1 MLAAASVGRRRREL
15 RHGRPLASRR
25 LWERQRA
32 VGKRR
37 QRRAG
42 GGRESPALPPR
53 GVSAPPPPCPRAESR
68 GERWE
73 EEEKDEAESG
83 GGGGGRGRRG
93 GPTISLQL
101 ANLQAALADAAG
113 RSPKSP
119 PSSETEAARPEGGR
133 EAGSAE
139 GGGDE
144 GGTSRQALAPALAV
158 NSRPALAQ
166 RQQSRRPQTGG
177 RADPDTHTHTHTH
190 TQHNKKTPGLV
201 KRARAS
207 GPSVGGG
214 PTRRSSKREQ
224 KQELSEVHANLIS

>member
-1 MLAAASVGRRRREL
+1 F
-15 RHGRPLASRR
+15 
-25 LWERQRA
+25 
-32 VGKRR
+32 
-37 QRRAG
+37 
-42 GGRESPALPPR
+42 
-53 GVSAPPPPCPRAESR
+53 
-68 GERWE
+68 
-73 EEEKDEAESG
+73 
-83 GGGGGRGRRG
+83 
-93 GPTISLQL
+93 
-101 ANLQAALADAAG
+101 
-113 RSPKSP
+113 
-119 PSSETEAARPEGGR
+119 
-133 EAGSAE
+133 AGSRFCRQASPRTASWAPVGLTTSLGKAE
-139 GGGDE
+139 GGGQE
-144 GGTSRQALAPALAV
+144 AIRRRRRRTRTARRPYHQSPACESTSRVGRSLAV

>member
-1 MLAAASVGRRRREL
+1 FAGSRFCRQASPRTASWAPVGL
-15 RHGRPLASRR
+15 TTSL
-25 LWERQRA
+25 
-32 VGKRR
+32 GKAEGGGQEAPEARGG
-37 QRRAG
+37 RAG
-42 GGRESPALPPR
+42 VSRPPAARSLRPSPALPPR
-53 GVSAPPPPCPRAESR
+53 GIKR
-68 GERWE
+68 GEVGRRR
-73 EEEKDEAESG
+73 KR
-83 GGGGGRGRRG
+83 RGRIRRRRRRTRTARR
-93 GPTISLQL
+93 PYHQSPACESTSRV
-101 ANLQAALADAAG
+101 G
-113 RSPKSP
+113 RS
-119 PSSETEAARPEGGR
+119 
-133 EAGSAE
+133 
-139 GGGDE
+139 
-144 GGTSRQALAPALAV
+144 LAV

>member
-1 MLAAASVGRRRREL
+1 FCWQPLLSAGVAENCVMGARWPHDVSGKGRGRWARGARGARGEGGSLPPSRRAESPPLPRPAPARNQEGRGGAQRKKRKRRGRIRRRR
-15 RHGRPLASRR
+15 RRTRTARRPYH
-25 LWERQRA
+25 Q
-32 VGKRR
+32 
-37 QRRAG
+37 
-42 GGRESPALPPR
+42 SPA
-53 GVSAPPPPCPRAESR
+53 CES
-68 GERWE
+68 
-73 EEEKDEAESG
+73 
-83 GGGGGRGRRG
+83 
-93 GPTISLQL
+93 
-101 ANLQAALADAAG
+101 
-113 RSPKSP
+113 
-119 PSSETEAARPEGGR
+119 
-133 EAGSAE
+133 
-139 GGGDE
+139 
-144 GGTSRQALAPALAV
+144 TSRVALAV

>member
-1 MLAAASVGRRRREL
+1 FCWQPLLSAGVAENCVMGARWPHDVSGKGR
-15 RHGRPLASRR
+15 GRWARGAR
-25 LWERQRA
+25 GARGE
-32 VGKRR
+32 
-37 QRRAG
+37 G
-42 GGRESPALPPR
+42 GSLPPSR
-53 GVSAPPPPCPRAESR
+53 RAESPPLPRPAPARNQEGR
-68 GERWE
+68 GGAQR
-73 EEEKDEAESG
+73 KKRG
-83 GGGGGRGRRG
+83 GGGVRR
-93 GPTISLQL
+93 
-101 ANLQAALADAAG
+101 
-113 RSPKSP
+113 
-119 PSSETEAARPEGGR
+119 
-133 EAGSAE
+133 
-139 GGGDE
+139 DE

>member
-1 MLAAASVGRRRREL
+1 FAGSRFCRQASPRTASWAPVGL
-15 RHGRPLASRR
+15 TTSL
-25 LWERQRA
+25 
-32 VGKRR
+32 GKAEGGGQEAPEARGG
-37 QRRAG
+37 RAG
-42 GGRESPALPPR
+42 VSRPPAARSLRPSPALPPR
-53 GVSAPPPPCPRAESR
+53 GIKR
-68 GERWE
+68 G
-73 EEEKDEAESG
+73 
-83 GGGGGRGRRG
+83 
-93 GPTISLQL
+93 
-101 ANLQAALADAAG
+101 
-113 RSPKSP
+113 
-119 PSSETEAARPEGGR
+119 
-133 EAGSAE
+133 
-139 GGGDE
+139 E

>member
-1 MLAAASVGRRRREL
+1 FCWQPLLSAGVAENCVMGARWPHDVSGKGR
-15 RHGRPLASRR
+15 GRWA
-25 LWERQRA
+25 
-32 VGKRR
+32 
-37 QRRAG
+37 
-42 GGRESPALPPR
+42 R
-53 GVSAPPPPCPRAESR
+53 G
-68 GERWE
+68 
-73 EEEKDEAESG
+73 AESG

-133 EAGSAE
+133 EAGS
-139 GGGDE
+139 

>member
-1 MLAAASVGRRRREL
+1 GRGRR
-15 RHGRPLASRR
+15 GT
-25 LWERQRA
+25 
-32 VGKRR
+32 KRKWK
-37 QRRAG
+37 
-42 GGRESPALPPR
+42 E
-53 GVSAPPPPCPRAESR
+53 
-68 GERWE
+68 
-73 EEEKDEAESG
+73 G
-83 GGGGGRGRRG
+83 GGGGGAPTRIRRRTIRIMRRGRRRG
-93 GPTISLQL
+93 RRRRKRRGRIRRRRRRTRTARRPYHQSPACESTSRV
-101 ANLQAALADAAG
+101 G
-113 RSPKSP
+113 RS
-119 PSSETEAARPEGGR
+119 
-133 EAGSAE
+133 
-139 GGGDE
+139 
-144 GGTSRQALAPALAV
+144 LAV

>member
-68 GERWE
+68 GERWGRIRRRRRRTRT
-73 EEEKDEAESG
+73 ARRPYHQSPACES
-83 GGGGGRGRRG
+83 
-93 GPTISLQL
+93 
-101 ANLQAALADAAG
+101 
-113 RSPKSP
+113 
-119 PSSETEAARPEGGR
+119 
-133 EAGSAE
+133 
-139 GGGDE
+139 
-144 GGTSRQALAPALAV
+144 TSRVALAV

>member
-37 QRRAG
+37 RIRRRRRRTRTA
-42 GGRESPALPPR
+42 RRPYHQSPA
-53 GVSAPPPPCPRAESR
+53 CESTSR
-68 GERWE
+68 V
-73 EEEKDEAESG
+73 
-83 GGGGGRGRRG
+83 
-93 GPTISLQL
+93 
-101 ANLQAALADAAG
+101 G
-113 RSPKSP
+113 RS
-119 PSSETEAARPEGGR
+119 
-133 EAGSAE
+133 
-139 GGGDE
+139 
-144 GGTSRQALAPALAV
+144 LAV

-201 KRARAS
+201 KRRAARAPARRPS
-207 GPSVGGG
+207 QAPCRHALRTAPRAAARRRAQRGPRRATDRLRGG
-214 PTRRSSKREQ
+214 PAAAAALRSGGDDLLRP
-224 KQELSEVHANLIS
+224 

>member
-68 GERWE
+68 GERWGSKE
-73 EEEKDEAESG
+73 EEEDEDGEEALPSVS
-83 GGGGGRGRRG
+83 
-93 GPTISLQL
+93 SL
-101 ANLQAALADAAG
+101 
-113 RSPKSP
+113 RIYKPRWP
-119 PSSETEAARPEGGR
+119 I
-133 EAGSAE
+133 
-139 GGGDE
+139 
-144 GGTSRQALAPALAV
+144 
-158 NSRPALAQ
+158 RPALAQ

>member
-1 MLAAASVGRRRREL
+1 MPEPSATPGRSKPMS
-15 RHGRPLASRR
+15 RPLS
-25 LWERQRA
+25 LER
-32 VGKRR
+32 
-37 QRRAG
+37 
-42 GGRESPALPPR
+42 PR
-53 GVSAPPPPCPRAESR
+53 GWDGRDGTPTCES
-68 GERWE
+68 
-73 EEEKDEAESG
+73 
-83 GGGGGRGRRG
+83 
-93 GPTISLQL
+93 
-101 ANLQAALADAAG
+101 
-113 RSPKSP
+113 
-119 PSSETEAARPEGGR
+119 
-133 EAGSAE
+133 
-139 GGGDE
+139 
-144 GGTSRQALAPALAV
+144 TSRVALAV